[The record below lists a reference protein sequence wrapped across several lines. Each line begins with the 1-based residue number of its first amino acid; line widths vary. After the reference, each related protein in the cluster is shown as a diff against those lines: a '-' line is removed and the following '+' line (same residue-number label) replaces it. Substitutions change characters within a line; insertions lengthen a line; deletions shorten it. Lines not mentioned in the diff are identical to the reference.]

1 MTVKAYKKLSEICD
15 YPLHLGVTEAG
26 GLLTGSIKSSIGIGQ
41 LLMDGIGDTIRV
53 SLSSDPIDEIK
64 AGYEILKSLGL
75 SEPVTSPT
83 FTIIEPYLI
92 KDKKIYHIDLY
103 RIESRKEL
111 EVLGIEEYSA
121 ENDCL
126 IFIEWPEKAEGF
138 FSEYDL
144 KIRLSHINEFSR
156 ELIIEKS

>member
-1 MTVKAYKKLSEICD
+1 MTF
-15 YPLHLGVTEAG
+15 YPA
-26 GLLTGSIKSSIGIGQ
+26 
-41 LLMDGIGDTIRV
+41 LLMNFNKKIILNSLDDTADIAKEIASKLEKYPKNKASIIFLEGDLGTGKTTLV
-53 SLSSDPIDEIK
+53 K
-64 AGYEILKSLGL
+64 EILKSLGL

-138 FSEYDL
+138 FSEYNL
-144 KIRLSHINEFSR
+144 KIRLSHINELSR

>member
-1 MTVKAYKKLSEICD
+1 MNLNKKIILNSLDDTADIAKEIASKLEKYPKNKASIIFLEGDLGTGKTTLVK
-15 YPLHLGVTEAG
+15 
-26 GLLTGSIKSSIGIGQ
+26 
-41 LLMDGIGDTIRV
+41 
-53 SLSSDPIDEIK
+53 
-64 AGYEILKSLGL
+64 EILKSLGL

-144 KIRLSHINEFSR
+144 KIRLSHINEISR